1 MHSHQAESAI
11 VENRG
16 SHYTVPP
23 ALAKHFSEEEMA
35 DLKVHFGMFDADG
48 GGSIAADELMGVL
61 EDMGMEPTEEQVVCR
76 LSHVHVLVPR
86 VLSTEV

>member
-1 MHSHQAESAI
+1 M
-11 VENRG
+11 ENRG

-48 GGSIAADELMGVL
+48 GGSIAADELLGVL
-61 EDMGMEPTEEQVVCR
+61 EDMGMEPTEEQV
-76 LSHVHVLVPR
+76 LADDQKWWGLVFQG
-86 VLSTEV
+86 EEA